1 MSNILIVDDHKIVR
15 EGLQSLLNTTNAFE
29 RVDAIGTLDELREV
43 LQNISYH
50 LVIMDLKLNN
60 ESGLTGITEIKVSYP
75 ETKILI
81 LSAFIDQY
89 FFKEAKKNGVEGYL
103 HKRTDFK
110 FLKESIFRIL
120 NNETVY
126 DKALKSYQSKPV
138 QDICCQDLTK
148 RQTEIINLLCL
159 GKTNKE
165 IGSALN
171 LSEKT
176 VRNYLSD
183 IFKKI
188 NVSNR
193 SEAVG
198 CCIYNQKY

>member
-1 MSNILIVDDHKIVR
+1 MSNILIVDDHKMVR
-15 EGLQSLLNTTNAFE
+15 EGLQSLFNTTNAFD
-29 RVDAIGTLDELREV
+29 RVDAIGTLQELRQV

-50 LVIMDLKLNN
+50 LVIMDLKLTN
-60 ESGLTGITEIKVSYP
+60 ESGLTGITEIKASYP
-75 ETKILI
+75 KTKVLI
-81 LSAFIDQY
+81 LSAFIEQY
-89 FFKEAKKNGVEGYL
+89 FFKEAKKIGVEGYL

-110 FLKESIFRIL
+110 LLKESIFRIL
-120 NNETVY
+120 NNGTVY
-126 DKALKSYQSKPV
+126 DEALKDYQEEPV
-138 QDICCQDLTK
+138 RKTCCQDLTK

-165 IGSALN
+165 IGSSLN

-176 VRNYLSD
+176 VRNYLSA